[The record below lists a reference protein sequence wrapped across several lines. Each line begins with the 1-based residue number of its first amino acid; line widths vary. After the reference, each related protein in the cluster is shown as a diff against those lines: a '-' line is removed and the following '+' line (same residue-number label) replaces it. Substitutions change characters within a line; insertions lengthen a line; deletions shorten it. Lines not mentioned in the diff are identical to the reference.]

1 MNGVIYARYSSD
13 NQREESIEGQIREC
27 MEFAE
32 RQGITVIGN
41 YIDRALSAKTDDRP
55 DFQRMIKDSAKRL
68 FDVVIV
74 WKLDRFSRNRYDSAY
89 YKMLL
94 KKSGVKVISAK
105 ENISDRPEGI
115 LLESMLEGY
124 AEFYSAELSEKIL
137 RGLTENALKCKYN
150 GGALPLGYTT
160 DKEQHY
166 AINATTA
173 PVVQEIFALYADGVT
188 VKEICD
194 MMNERGIRTQYN
206 NPFNKN
212 SLHRMLKNRRY
223 IGEYIYR
230 DTVIPGGIPA
240 IIPVELFDRV
250 QERLEKNKKAPARE
264 KAEVNYLLTTKLYC
278 GKCGAFMVGE
288 SGTSRTGVVHYYYKC
303 VNAKRGKT
311 CDKKTVQKGWIESF
325 VVDYTMKTTL
335 ADNVIERMADAVM
348 ELQQG
353 ENTVLPALKNQLKD
367 TRKSVENIVYVIQN
381 GMFHPSMKQRM
392 DELEAAREQLEISIA
407 QEEMQK
413 PMLTKEQVIFWIS
426 RFKNGNVNDMA
437 FRQRLIDTFVNAIY
451 LYDDR
456 IVLTYNYKDG
466 SHTVT
471 LAQVEETF
479 GSEAK
484 SGSDLGADAPP
495 KSANPNVERCS
506 DFAYSAPPAQYDPN
520 LILWEGIRIVVFIYF
535 ARRLAERKAWSAGKA
550 AMVDEIRRNRAAAS
564 GLVFIHPEKCA
575 VIR

>member
-1 MNGVIYARYSSD
+1 MKYIVSQCLGEPPVAFVGVEDGGKDVAFVARLLH
-13 NQREESIEGQIREC
+13 C
-27 MEFAE
+27 H
-32 RQGITVIGN
+32 TVG
-41 YIDRALSAKTDDRP
+41 
-55 DFQRMIKDSAKRL
+55 F
-68 FDVVIV
+68 
-74 WKLDRFSRNRYDSAY
+74 
-89 YKMLL
+89 L
-94 KKSGVKVISAK
+94 KEVPCKVISAVFLK
-105 ENISDRPEGI
+105 VCGI
-115 LLESMLEGY
+115 
-124 AEFYSAELSEKIL
+124 
-137 RGLTENALKCKYN
+137 
-150 GGALPLGYTT
+150 
-160 DKEQHY
+160 H
-166 AINATTA
+166 
-173 PVVQEIFALYADGVT
+173 
-188 VKEICD
+188 
-194 MMNERGIRTQYN
+194 
-206 NPFNKN
+206 
-212 SLHRMLKNRRY
+212 
-223 IGEYIYR
+223 IYR

-335 ADNVIERMADAVM
+335 VDNVIERMADAVM

-367 TRKSVENIVYVIQN
+367 TRKSIENIVDAIQN

-484 SGSDLGADAPP
+484 SGSDLGADAPAQ
-495 KSANPNVERCS
+495 KTVRCIRGS
-506 DFAYSAPPAQYDPN
+506 KCK
-520 LILWEGIRIVVFIYF
+520 EGICKTSQNWPKQVFALSVIG
-535 ARRLAERKAWSAGKA
+535 ERGTH
-550 AMVDEIRRNRAAAS
+550 EAAAEGECELS
-564 GLVFIHPEKCA
+564 EGQDI
-575 VIR
+575 

>member
-1 MNGVIYARYSSD
+1 M
-13 NQREESIEGQIREC
+13 
-27 MEFAE
+27 
-32 RQGITVIGN
+32 
-41 YIDRALSAKTDDRP
+41 
-55 DFQRMIKDSAKRL
+55 
-68 FDVVIV
+68 
-74 WKLDRFSRNRYDSAY
+74 
-89 YKMLL
+89 
-94 KKSGVKVISAK
+94 
-105 ENISDRPEGI
+105 
-115 LLESMLEGY
+115 
-124 AEFYSAELSEKIL
+124 
-137 RGLTENALKCKYN
+137 
-150 GGALPLGYTT
+150 
-160 DKEQHY
+160 
-166 AINATTA
+166 
-173 PVVQEIFALYADGVT
+173 
-188 VKEICD
+188 
-194 MMNERGIRTQYN
+194 
-206 NPFNKN
+206 
-212 SLHRMLKNRRY
+212 HRMLRNRRY

-230 DTVIPGGIPA
+230 DTVVPGGIPA
-240 IIPVELFDRV
+240 IIPQELFDRV

-288 SGTSRTGVVHYYYKC
+288 SGTSRMGVVHYYYKC

-311 CDKKTVQKGWIESF
+311 CEKKTVQKDWIESF

-392 DELEAAREQLEISIA
+392 DELKAAREQLEISIA

-413 PMLTKEQVIFWIS
+413 PMLTKEQVILWIS

-479 GSEAK
+479 GRGDNS
-484 SGSDLGADAPP
+484 SSDLGEGAPI
-495 KSANPNVERCS
+495 KK
-506 DFAYSAPPAQYDPN
+506 
-520 LILWEGIRIVVFIYF
+520 L
-535 ARRLAERKAWSAGKA
+535 RLSIW
-550 AMVDEIRRNRAAAS
+550 RN
-564 GLVFIHPEKCA
+564 
-575 VIR
+575 

>member
-1 MNGVIYARYSSD
+1 M
-13 NQREESIEGQIREC
+13 
-27 MEFAE
+27 
-32 RQGITVIGN
+32 
-41 YIDRALSAKTDDRP
+41 K
-55 DFQRMIKDSAKRL
+55 
-68 FDVVIV
+68 
-74 WKLDRFSRNRYDSAY
+74 
-89 YKMLL
+89 
-94 KKSGVKVISAK
+94 
-105 ENISDRPEGI
+105 
-115 LLESMLEGY
+115 
-124 AEFYSAELSEKIL
+124 
-137 RGLTENALKCKYN
+137 
-150 GGALPLGYTT
+150 
-160 DKEQHY
+160 
-166 AINATTA
+166 
-173 PVVQEIFALYADGVT
+173 
-188 VKEICD
+188 
-194 MMNERGIRTQYN
+194 
-206 NPFNKN
+206 
-212 SLHRMLKNRRY
+212 
-223 IGEYIYR
+223 
-230 DTVIPGGIPA
+230 
-240 IIPVELFDRV
+240 LFDRV

-311 CDKKTVQKGWIESF
+311 CDKKTVQKDWIESF

-367 TRKSVENIVYVIQN
+367 TRKSVENIVDAIQN
-381 GMFHPSMKQRM
+381 GMLHPSMKQRM
-392 DELEAAREQLEISIA
+392 DELKAAWEQLEISIA

-479 GSEAK
+479 GRGDNS
-484 SGSDLGADAPP
+484 SSDLRADAPP
-495 KSANPNVERCS
+495 LKNA
-506 DFAYSAPPAQYDPN
+506 
-520 LILWEGIRIVVFIYF
+520 
-535 ARRLAERKAWSAGKA
+535 
-550 AMVDEIRRNRAAAS
+550 
-564 GLVFIHPEKCA
+564 
-575 VIR
+575 

>member
-1 MNGVIYARYSSD
+1 
-13 NQREESIEGQIREC
+13 
-27 MEFAE
+27 
-32 RQGITVIGN
+32 
-41 YIDRALSAKTDDRP
+41 
-55 DFQRMIKDSAKRL
+55 
-68 FDVVIV
+68 
-74 WKLDRFSRNRYDSAY
+74 
-89 YKMLL
+89 
-94 KKSGVKVISAK
+94 
-105 ENISDRPEGI
+105 
-115 LLESMLEGY
+115 
-124 AEFYSAELSEKIL
+124 
-137 RGLTENALKCKYN
+137 
-150 GGALPLGYTT
+150 
-160 DKEQHY
+160 
-166 AINATTA
+166 
-173 PVVQEIFALYADGVT
+173 
-188 VKEICD
+188 
-194 MMNERGIRTQYN
+194 
-206 NPFNKN
+206 
-212 SLHRMLKNRRY
+212 
-223 IGEYIYR
+223 
-230 DTVIPGGIPA
+230 
-240 IIPVELFDRV
+240 
-250 QERLEKNKKAPARE
+250 
-264 KAEVNYLLTTKLYC
+264 
-278 GKCGAFMVGE
+278 
-288 SGTSRTGVVHYYYKC
+288 
-303 VNAKRGKT
+303 
-311 CDKKTVQKGWIESF
+311 
-325 VVDYTMKTTL
+325 
-335 ADNVIERMADAVM
+335 M

-367 TRKSVENIVYVIQN
+367 TRKSIENIVDAIQN

-413 PMLTKEQVIFWIS
+413 PMLTKERVIFWIS

-520 LILWEGIRIVVFIYF
+520 LILWKGIRIVVFIYF

>member
-311 CDKKTVQKGWIESF
+311 CDKKTVQKDWIESF

-335 ADNVIERMADAVM
+335 ADNVMR
-348 ELQQG
+348 
-353 ENTVLPALKNQLKD
+353 
-367 TRKSVENIVYVIQN
+367 
-381 GMFHPSMKQRM
+381 
-392 DELEAAREQLEISIA
+392 
-407 QEEMQK
+407 
-413 PMLTKEQVIFWIS
+413 
-426 RFKNGNVNDMA
+426 
-437 FRQRLIDTFVNAIY
+437 
-451 LYDDR
+451 
-456 IVLTYNYKDG
+456 
-466 SHTVT
+466 
-471 LAQVEETF
+471 
-479 GSEAK
+479 
-484 SGSDLGADAPP
+484 
-495 KSANPNVERCS
+495 
-506 DFAYSAPPAQYDPN
+506 
-520 LILWEGIRIVVFIYF
+520 
-535 ARRLAERKAWSAGKA
+535 
-550 AMVDEIRRNRAAAS
+550 
-564 GLVFIHPEKCA
+564 
-575 VIR
+575 